1 MNNVNYG
8 QQPAYTGAYMG
19 QQPAYTGAYMG
30 QQPAYTGAYMGQHPA
45 YTGAYMGDSQQP
57 AYTGA
62 YMGDISYGQ
71 SVMPR
76 AHTPYKSYEGIPMTG
91 AFKESMLRF
100 AVPTNYMTDGTSM
113 RDVVRYGEEVAA
125 VGAGALLT
133 GAAAN
138 SLYDHLDWRA

>member
-1 MNNVNYG
+1 MSARPRQKRSFPQGHPQQQAYTGSYMNNVNYG

-30 QQPAYTGAYMGQHPA
+30 
-45 YTGAYMGDSQQP
+45 
-57 AYTGA
+57 
-62 YMGDISYGQ
+62 DIGYGQ

-91 AFKESMLRF
+91 KFAESMLRYPL
-100 AVPTNYMTDGTSM
+100 PTNYMTDGTSM
-113 RDVVRYGEEVAA
+113 RNVVRYGEEALGM
-125 VGAGALLT
+125 GAGALLT

-138 SLYDHLDWRA
+138 SLYDHLEWRV